1 VGERLSKLDIQVH
14 PLDLPESRCSHQF
27 YEFCQRVCDPCLLEF
42 EYSHNCRAFDRI
54 QVKYP
59 DWQLTILGEGSMR
72 SELEQLRSQLQL
84 TDRVHLPGLVTNV
97 QEYLHQ
103 AALFVMPSR
112 FEGFPMAL
120 CEVMAC
126 GLPTIAAD
134 CLSAPRESVEDG
146 VNGLLVATE
155 DVDALAA
162 GFDALMS
169 DPAKRQQLAQNAL
182 QILDRFGV
190 EHVIAIWAEAIDRV
204 MAWKRR

>member
-1 VGERLSKLDIQVH
+1 
-14 PLDLPESRCSHQF
+14 
-27 YEFCQRVCDPCLLEF
+27 
-42 EYSHNCRAFDRI
+42 
-54 QVKYP
+54 
-59 DWQLTILGEGSMR
+59 
-72 SELEQLRSQLQL
+72 
-84 TDRVHLPGLVTNV
+84 
-97 QEYLHQ
+97 
-103 AALFVMPSR
+103 
-112 FEGFPMAL
+112 
-120 CEVMAC
+120 
-126 GLPTIAAD
+126 
-134 CLSAPRESVEDG
+134 VEDG